1 MKPEIAL
8 FLIIYAV
15 ALAIIWPFL
24 EDKFFK

>member
-15 ALAIIWPFL
+15 ALAIIWSFV
-24 EDKFFK
+24 ENKFFK